1 MKKLTIA
8 ILVLCSI
15 SIKAQQNS
23 YCGQYQKEQE
33 FLQQHPEVKQQR
45 EALEKFTADYTSSYY
60 LHKQQDQTQLN
71 TVLFVIPVVF
81 HVMHNYGTENISKL
95 QILDAMRIINE
106 DYQKRNADTTQ
117 VIPLFQPIIGNAQVE
132 FRLAQLDPQG
142 NCTDGITRHQTTLT
156 NGGDN
161 QLKAIVQWPPDRYL
175 NIWVENSCSGNF
187 VAYSQYPGI
196 APNLDGVVIMDEY
209 VGSIGTSTNDPN
221 VFRVLSHEIG
231 HYLNLKHVWG
241 DSNTP
246 GLASNCNVDDMVF
259 DTPNTIGSS
268 YNCDLNQSTC
278 TPGVIDNVQNIM
290 DYSTCKYMFT
300 QGQCARMQAALNST
314 LSNRNNLWSAANRLL
329 TGTND
334 SFPVTVCA
342 PVADFSGQLIR
353 ICEGESI
360 TYTNMSYGGDFTAIN
375 WQFTGGNIT
384 ASTDSNP
391 TVQYN
396 SAGIYDVTLT
406 VTNSAGTST
415 LTRSALV
422 QVSPAIAITAAPII
436 QDFESIVFPSNNWN
450 YDSDAGSHWEQTTLA
465 SVSGIKSLYIQAD
478 SANILSTDVFYTDN
492 FNLSNLTS
500 PVFNFKIA
508 FANRATS
515 NDNLKIFMSTDCGQT
530 WILKYTKSGSSLQ
543 TVNDTAFNFIPLPSN
558 WRLDA
563 MSISAAAGQPNVKFK
578 FQFTYAGGNNLFIDD
593 ININGVTGIIEKDNS
608 YLNLSIHPNPAHQF
622 ADLNFDLRSN
632 EKVSYV
638 IKDIIGRTIY
648 KSMPINL
655 IKERQTLRIN
665 TSFLPGIYVIELCVG
680 QNRYLKKLIVE

>member
-1 MKKLTIA
+1 MKKLSIA
-8 ILVLCSI
+8 IFVLCSI
-15 SIKAQQNS
+15 SVKAQQNS
-23 YCGQYQKEQE
+23 YCGQYQMEQE
-33 FLQQHPEVKQQR
+33 YLQQHPEVKQQR

-60 LHKQQDQTQLN
+60 LHKQQDQTQLD

-81 HVMHNYGTENISKL
+81 HVMHNYGSENISKL

-117 VIPLFQPIIGNAQVE
+117 VISLFQPIIGDAQVE

-142 NCTDGITRHQTTLT
+142 NCTDGITRHQTILT

-161 QLKAIVQWPPDRYL
+161 QLKTIVQWPPDRYL

-209 VGSIGTSTNDPN
+209 VGSIGTSINDPN

-268 YNCDLNQSTC
+268 YNCNLNQSTC

-290 DYSTCKYMFT
+290 DYSSCDYMFT

-334 SFPVTVCA
+334 SFPVTVCS
-342 PVADFSGQLIR
+342 PIADFSGQLIR

-360 TYTNMSYGGDFTAIN
+360 TYNNVSYGGDFTAIS
-375 WQFTGGNIT
+375 WQFTGGSIT

-396 SAGIYDVTLT
+396 NAGIYDVILT

-415 LTRSALV
+415 LTRNALV
-422 QVSPAIAITAAPII
+422 QVSPAVAVTAAPII

-478 SANILSTDVFYTDN
+478 SANMLSTDVFYTDN
-492 FNLSNLTS
+492 FNLSNLTA

-508 FANRATS
+508 FASRAAST
-515 NDNLKIFMSTDCGQT
+515 DNLKIFMSTDCGQT
-530 WILKYTKSGSSLQ
+530 WILKYTKSGSTLE
-543 TVNDTAFNFIPLPSN
+543 TVNDTALNFIPLPSN
-558 WRLDA
+558 WRQDA
-563 MSISAAAGQPNVKFK
+563 LNISAAAGQPNVKFK

-593 ININGVTGIIEKDNS
+593 ININGTVGLNDSQTEDIDLSISPNPTETDAEIKFTLSNPENVTYCLTNVTGQKVLEKT
-608 YLNLSIHPNPAHQF
+608 Y
-622 ADLNFDLRSN
+622 R
-632 EKVSYV
+632 KVSVGEHIFKIKKPSSTGMYFCSLLFKKKV
-638 IKDIIGRTIY
+638 I
-648 KSMPINL
+648 
-655 IKERQTLRIN
+655 
-665 TSFLPGIYVIELCVG
+665 V
-680 QNRYLKKLIVE
+680 KKVVFR

>member
-8 ILVLCSI
+8 IFVFCSI
-15 SIKAQQNS
+15 TVKGQQS
-23 YCGQYQKEQE
+23 GYCGQYEKEQE
-33 FLQQHPEVKQQR
+33 YLQQHPEVKQQR
-45 EALEKFTADYTSSYY
+45 DVLEKFTADYTSSYY
-60 LHKQQDQTQLN
+60 LHKQQDQMQLD

-81 HVMHNYGTENISKL
+81 HVMHNYGIENISKL

-142 NCTDGITRHQTTLT
+142 NCTDGITRHQTPLT

-175 NIWVENSCSGNF
+175 NIWVENSCNGNYI
-187 VAYSQYPGI
+187 AYSQYPGI

-209 VGSIGTSTNDPN
+209 VGSIGTAINDPD

-241 DSNTP
+241 DSNNP
-246 GLASNCNVDDMVF
+246 GLASNCNVDDLVF

-268 YNCDLNQSTC
+268 FNCNLNQSTC

-290 DYSTCKYMFT
+290 DYSSCDYMFT
-300 QGQCARMQAALNST
+300 QGQCVRMQAALNST
-314 LSNRNNLWSAANRLL
+314 VSNRNNLWSQANRLL
-329 TGTND
+329 TGIND
-334 SFPVTVCA
+334 SFPATVCA
-342 PVADFSGQLIR
+342 PVADFTGQLMR

-360 TYTNMSYGGDFTAIN
+360 TYSNMSYGGDFATIN

-384 ASTDSNP
+384 ASTDTNP

-396 SAGIYDVTLT
+396 LAGVYDVTLT

-415 LTRSALV
+415 LTRTALV
-422 QVSPAIAITAAPII
+422 QVSPAIALTAAPVI
-436 QDFESIVFPSNNWN
+436 QDFESIVFPSNNWS
-450 YDSDAGSHWEQTTLA
+450 YDSDAGSHWEQTMLA
-465 SVSGIKSLYIQAD
+465 SVSGIKSLYVLAD

-508 FANRATS
+508 FANRGAS

-530 WILKYTKSGSSLQ
+530 WILKYTKAGNSLE
-543 TVNDTAFNFIPLPSN
+543 TANNTSLNFIPLPAD
-558 WRLDA
+558 WRQDA
-563 MSISAAAGQPNVKFK
+563 MNISAAAGQPNVKFK

-593 ININGVTGIIEKDNS
+593 INISGVTGLIEKESN
-608 YLNLSIHPNPAHQF
+608 YLNLSINPNPAQQ
-622 ADLNFDLRSN
+622 LTNLTFDLHSN
-632 EKVSYV
+632 EKVCYEIRDV
-638 IKDIIGRTIY
+638 IGKTIY
-648 KSMPINL
+648 KSIPVDLN
-655 IKERQTLRIN
+655 KGKQTLQIN
-665 TSFLPGIYVIELCVG
+665 TSFLSGIYVIDFCAG
-680 QNRYLKKLIVE
+680 QGHYLRKLIVE